1 MKSLLGKTFSV
12 TILKKARTIG
22 EAFSATLSS
31 NVFSRSRLAS
41 NQCLMNQIGNLV
53 TLPGRGIK
61 SGLNQEYHEKLS
73 ILLDRVIQVKRPLLC
88 KAKARFFSAERV
100 GPSFISKKG
109 NISLYILFECVS
121 KVVKNI

>member
-61 SGLNQEYHEKLS
+61 SGLNQEYHEKYYWTDSFKLKD
-73 ILLDRVIQVKRPLLC
+73 LLYVKQ
-88 KAKARFFSAERV
+88 KTDFFDAEGV
-100 GPSFISKKG
+100 EPSFP
-109 NISLYILFECVS
+109 
-121 KVVKNI
+121 

>member
-1 MKSLLGKTFSV
+1 MVFQIIRKISASPFLPGKKEMKSLLGKTFSV

-61 SGLNQEYHEKLS
+61 SGLNQEYH
-73 ILLDRVIQVKRPLLC
+73 II
-88 KAKARFFSAERV
+88 
-100 GPSFISKKG
+100 GPTHSS
-109 NISLYILFECVS
+109 
-121 KVVKNI
+121 

>member
-1 MKSLLGKTFSV
+1 MVFQIIRKISASPFLPGEKKMKSLLGKTFPPV
-12 TILKKARTIG
+12 TILKKAKTIG

-61 SGLNQEYHEKLS
+61 SGLNQEYHEKH
-73 ILLDRVIQVKRPLLC
+73 II
-88 KAKARFFSAERV
+88 
-100 GPSFISKKG
+100 GPTHSS
-109 NISLYILFECVS
+109 
-121 KVVKNI
+121 